1 MKNNTIRVLLQALV
15 VLLFLSGV
23 YLFIKPE
30 KQAVGP
36 KANQTAPAPK
46 AAKQAKKTTDLPKV
60 SATDWQLVLVNRD
73 HPQEERSPEL
83 VEINGIPVDKRIEQE
98 TADFLAA
105 AQTIEPQEHLI
116 AGYRSVVQQEELYQ
130 SYIAQE
136 LANDPTLT
144 QEAAEALV
152 RKYAQP
158 AGTSEHQTGL
168 AIDMSTVDSLNASDP
183 KVAQEI
189 QKIAPQFG
197 FILRYPK
204 GKQTSTGIEYEDWH
218 YRYVGKVS
226 AQYITAHSLSLE
238 EYLTRLK
245 EKK

>member
-30 KQAVGP
+30 KQDVGP

-60 SATDWQLVLVNRD
+60 STTDWQLVLVNRD
-73 HPQEERSPEL
+73 HPQEEMSPEL

-136 LANDPTLT
+136 LANDPSLT

-168 AIDMSTVDSLNASDP
+168 AIDMSTVDNLNASDP

-218 YRYVGKVS
+218 YRYVGKAS

>member
-30 KQAVGP
+30 KQVVGP
-36 KANQTAPAPK
+36 KANQTVPAPK

-60 SATDWQLVLVNRD
+60 STTDWQLVLVNRD
-73 HPQEERSPEL
+73 HPQEEMSPEL
-83 VEINGIPVDKRIEQE
+83 VEINGIPIDKRIEQE

-116 AGYRSVVQQEELYQ
+116 VGYRSVVQQEELYQ

-136 LANDPTLT
+136 LANDPSLT

-218 YRYVGKVS
+218 YRYVGKAS

>member
-1 MKNNTIRVLLQALV
+1 M
-15 VLLFLSGV
+15 
-23 YLFIKPE
+23 
-30 KQAVGP
+30 
-36 KANQTAPAPK
+36 
-46 AAKQAKKTTDLPKV
+46 
-60 SATDWQLVLVNRD
+60 
-73 HPQEERSPEL
+73 SPEL
-83 VEINGIPVDKRIEQE
+83 VEINGIPIDKRIEQE

-136 LANDPTLT
+136 LANDPSLT

-168 AIDMSTVDSLNASDP
+168 AIDMSTVDNLNASDP

-218 YRYVGKVS
+218 YRYVGKAS

-238 EYLTRLK
+238 E
-245 EKK
+245 